1 MQSLKNTLLIHSI
14 QNLRGIAALAV
25 VLSHLFVNHT
35 SSSDELTRFI
45 SSFAELGTL
54 GVEMFFIISGFI
66 IPYSLYKSN
75 YKINDWKTFLI
86 KRVIRIYLPY
96 LASLLLTISFILAW
110 KYILPN
116 FNNAYKIDSKAILTN
131 LFFINPFY
139 KIDFINYSYWTLFV
153 EIQYY
158 LLIAFTYPLIFKYNN
173 VGVLLVGLVL
183 FSLNFILPA
192 GSLPLYSHFLLFT
205 IGTVI
210 FLYHT
215 SQISAFQFLLY
226 CIFLLSLQFLWHFYI
241 LHWGRTIPISI
252 VSTLSIFFI
261 VKLNF
266 YNRFIHFLGNISFS
280 LYLIH
285 QPVIVYLNSLMFLR
299 GIQVDRFMYLVFQ
312 LFISLIAAWLFYTF
326 IEKPTYS
333 LVKKNFKN

>member
-1 MQSLKNTLLIHSI
+1 MLKKSDTSIHSI
-14 QNLRGIAALAV
+14 QNLRGIAAISV

-35 SSSDELTRFI
+35 SSSDQITRFI

-75 YKINDWKTFLI
+75 YKINDWKTFLT

-110 KYILPN
+110 KYLLPN
-116 FNNAYKIDSKAILTN
+116 SNNAYIIDSKAIFTN

-139 KIDFINYSYWTLFV
+139 KIDFVNYSYWTLFV

-158 LLIAFTYPLIFKYNN
+158 LLVAFTYPLIFKFKN

-210 FLYHT
+210 FLYYT
-215 SQISAFQFLLY
+215 AQISAFQFLLF
-226 CIFLLSLQFLWHFYI
+226 CIFLLFTQFLWHFYI
-241 LHWGRTIPISI
+241 LHWNRTIPVCI
-252 VSTLSIFFI
+252 VSILSIFFI

-266 YNRFIHFLGNISFS
+266 HNRFIHFLGNISFS

-285 QPVIVYLNSLMFLR
+285 QPVIVYLNSLMFLK
-299 GIQVDRFMYLVFQ
+299 GIQVDRFIYLVFQ
-312 LFISLIAAWLFYTF
+312 LLISLLAAWIFYTI
-326 IEKPTYS
+326 IEKPTHS
-333 LVKKNFKN
+333 LLKKNFKN